1 MFDELNE
8 ECGIFGIS
16 LKNKSEDLI
25 KNLYLGLFALQHRGQ
40 ESCGIAYSENNEIK
54 TIKSK
59 GLVTSELYESLPIN
73 LSTSNAIGHVRYSTC
88 GGSSL
93 INAQP
98 LNFKCNKGEMAIAHN
113 GNIPDSEII
122 KNNLIQ
128 TGSIFQTTSDSEI
141 LVHLM
146 ARIPGNDFETSLT
159 NSLNQ
164 LKGAY
169 SMLILHNDQMIA
181 FRDPNGFR
189 PLSYGEV
196 EDGFVFA
203 SESCA
208 LDLINAKNIV
218 EVEPGEIIIAKN
230 GKIEKKRYALT
241 QKISRCI
248 FELIY
253 FSRPDSIV
261 FGESVYES
269 RLKMGEKLSKA
280 SKVNPDIVISVP
292 DSGTTAALGF
302 SKASGIPFQFGLMRN
317 HYMGRT
323 FIKPEQKKRTESV
336 RIKLN
341 PIKSVIE
348 GKSIAVIDDS
358 LVRGTTSRK
367 IVQILKEAGAK
378 EVHLFLSSP
387 EIKFSCHFGIDTP
400 TRKELISSS
409 KTPSEVAKEIGADS
423 VTFLDIE
430 DLKQCVAEPEKYCY
444 ACYTGEYPIRLK
456 SDCEG
461 CKNAQN

>member
-1 MFDELNE
+1 MFDELHE

-16 LKNKSEDLI
+16 LKDKSDELL

-40 ESCGIAYSENNEIK
+40 ESCGVAYYENNEIQ

-59 GLVTSELYESLPIN
+59 GLVSSSDFFDALPIN
-73 LSTSNAIGHVRYSTC
+73 VGTSNAIGHVRYSTC

-98 LNFKCNKGEMAIAHN
+98 LSFKCNKGEIAIAHN
-113 GNIPDSEII
+113 GNIPNSEYI
-122 KNNLIQ
+122 KKDLIQ

-146 ARIPGNDFETSLT
+146 ARITGNDFDSSLH
-159 NSLNQ
+159 NALNQ
-164 LKGAY
+164 LRGAY
-169 SMLILHNDQMIA
+169 SMLILHDDGLYA
-181 FRDPNGFR
+181 FRDPDGFR
-189 PLSYGEV
+189 PLSYGEI
-196 EDGFVFA
+196 DGGYVFA

-208 LDLINAKNIV
+208 LDLINARNIV
-218 EVEPGEIIIAKN
+218 DVEPGEIIYCKK
-230 GKIEKKRYALT
+230 GKIEKRKYAFTKKLN
-241 QKISRCI
+241 QCV

-269 RLKMGEKLSKA
+269 RVKMGQKLANSKKC
-280 SKVNPDIVISVP
+280 SPDIVISVP
-292 DSGTTAALGF
+292 DSGNSAALGF
-302 SKASGIPFQFGLMRN
+302 SIASGIPFQFGLMRN

-341 PIKSVIE
+341 PIKSVIN
-348 GKSIAVIDDS
+348 GKSVAVVDDS

-387 EIKFSCHFGIDTP
+387 EIKYSCHFGIDTP
-400 TRKELISSS
+400 TSKELISSS
-409 KTPSEVAKEIGADS
+409 KTPEQIAKEIGADS
-423 VTFLDIE
+423 VTFLSIE
-430 DLKQCVAEPEKYCY
+430 DLKGCLNKPDDYCY
-444 ACYTGEYPIRLK
+444 ACYSGDYPIPIK
-456 SDCEG
+456 SESGNC
-461 CKNAQN
+461 